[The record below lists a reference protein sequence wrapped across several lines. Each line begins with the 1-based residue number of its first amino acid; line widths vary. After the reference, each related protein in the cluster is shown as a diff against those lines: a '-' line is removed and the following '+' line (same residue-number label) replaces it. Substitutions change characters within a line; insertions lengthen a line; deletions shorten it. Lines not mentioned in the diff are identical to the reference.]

1 MKKQDSTLFWP
12 LMKDTISSS
21 DKLKLIHFIL
31 SSSRFTNGPKVVEF
45 ETNWSDWLGVKH
57 SLFVS
62 SGSTANFLLIAA
74 IKDLYNLQNGDKVLL
89 PACTWVT
96 SIAPII
102 QLGLT
107 PIFCDISLSNYCIAE
122 EDLELIKEKHPDI
135 KLVFTTHLLGF
146 HSNVDNIQKTFPD
159 AIVAEDCCE
168 SHGVLNQDNR
178 RTSRSSQGMTFSFYY
193 GHHMTTIEGGMVST
207 NNSELYELMR
217 MKRSH
222 GFAREASAEKFSFY
236 KKKYASILPSFLFVT
251 DGYNFRNTE
260 LSAVLGIAQLTRLD
274 SFIRKRNINYK
285 TYLNMI
291 NKFPDK
297 FHTPENYPGISSF
310 SLPFMCKNSETVEV
324 LKKQFDLHKIEYRPI
339 VGGNL
344 LNQPFLEDYS
354 FSYDKQAFNVDLLQK
369 FGIYIGNSQYIGAKE
384 FNVLDKILS
393 SLM

>member
-1 MKKQDSTLFWP
+1 MRKDKIFWA
-12 LMKDTISSS
+12 LMKDTISFS

-31 SSSRFTNGPKVVEF
+31 TSNRFTNGPKVVEF
-45 ETNWSDWLGVKH
+45 EKKWSAWLGVKH

-74 IKDLYNLQNGDKVLL
+74 IKELYNLQNGDKVLL

-96 SIAPII
+96 SVAPII

-107 PIFCDISLSNYCIAE
+107 PIFCDISLSNYCIDE
-122 EDLELIKEKHPDI
+122 KDLESIKEKHPDI

-146 HSNVDNIQKTFPD
+146 HSNIDQIQKIFPD

-168 SHGVLNQDNR
+168 SHGVLNQDNQ
-178 RTSRSSQGMTFSFYY
+178 RTSKSSQAMTFSFYY
-193 GHHMTTIEGGMVST
+193 GHHMTTIEGGMIST

-222 GFAREASAEKFSFY
+222 GFAREASKEKFNYY
-236 KKKYASILPSFLFVT
+236 KDKYDSILPSFLFVT

-260 LSAVLGIAQLTRLD
+260 LSAVLGISQLKRLD
-274 SFIRKRNINYK
+274 SFIQKRKINYK
-285 TYLNMI
+285 KYLNLI
-291 NKFPDK
+291 SKYPDK
-297 FHTPENYPGISSF
+297 FYIPEDYPGISSF
-310 SLPFMCKNSETVEV
+310 SLPFICKNLETFEV

-344 LNQPFLEDYS
+344 LNQPFLKDYS
-354 FSYDKQAFNVDLLQK
+354 FGYEKTNYNVDLLQE
-369 FGIYIGNSQYIGAKE
+369 FGLYVGNSQYVGDKE
-384 FNVLDKILS
+384 FEVLEKILIG
-393 SLM
+393 LR

>member
-1 MKKQDSTLFWP
+1 MRKDKIFWA
-12 LMKDTISSS
+12 LMKDTISFS

-31 SSSRFTNGPKVVEF
+31 TSNRFTNGPKVAEF
-45 ETNWSDWLGVKH
+45 EKKWSAWLGVKH

-74 IKDLYNLQNGDKVLL
+74 IKELYNLQNGDKVLL

-96 SIAPII
+96 SVAPII

-107 PIFCDISLSNYCIAE
+107 PIFCDISLSNYCIDE
-122 EDLELIKEKHPDI
+122 KDLESIKEKHPDI

-146 HSNVDNIQKTFPD
+146 HSNIDQIQKIFPD

-168 SHGVLNQDNR
+168 SHGVLNQDNQ
-178 RTSRSSQGMTFSFYY
+178 RTSKSSQAMTFSFYY
-193 GHHMTTIEGGMVST
+193 GHHMTTIEGGMIST

-222 GFAREASAEKFSFY
+222 GFAREASKEKFNYY
-236 KKKYASILPSFLFVT
+236 KDKYDSILPSFLFVT

-260 LSAVLGIAQLTRLD
+260 LSAVLGISQLKRLD
-274 SFIRKRNINYK
+274 SFIQKRKINYK
-285 TYLNMI
+285 KYLNLI
-291 NKFPDK
+291 SKYPDK
-297 FHTPENYPGISSF
+297 FHIPEDYPGISSF
-310 SLPFMCKNSETVEV
+310 SLPFICKNLETFEV

-344 LNQPFLEDYS
+344 LNQPFLKDYS
-354 FSYDKQAFNVDLLQK
+354 FGYEKTNYNVDLLQE
-369 FGIYIGNSQYIGAKE
+369 FGLYVGNSQYVGDKE
-384 FNVLDKILS
+384 FEVLEKILIG
-393 SLM
+393 LR

>member
-1 MKKQDSTLFWP
+1 MRKDKIFWA
-12 LMKDTISSS
+12 LMKDTISFS

-31 SSSRFTNGPKVVEF
+31 TSNRFTNGPKVVEF
-45 ETNWSDWLGVKH
+45 EKKWSAWLGVKH

-74 IKDLYNLQNGDKVLL
+74 IKELYNLQNGDKVLL

-96 SIAPII
+96 SVAPII

-107 PIFCDISLSNYCIAE
+107 PIFCDISLSNYCIDE
-122 EDLELIKEKHPDI
+122 KDLESIKEKHPDI

-146 HSNVDNIQKTFPD
+146 HSNIDQIQKIFPD

-168 SHGVLNQDNR
+168 SHGVLNQDNQ
-178 RTSRSSQGMTFSFYY
+178 RTSKSSQAMTFSFYY
-193 GHHMTTIEGGMVST
+193 GHHMTTIEGGMIST

-222 GFAREASAEKFSFY
+222 GFAREASKEKFNYY
-236 KKKYASILPSFLFVT
+236 KDKYDSILPSFLFVT

-260 LSAVLGIAQLTRLD
+260 LSAVLGISQLKRLD
-274 SFIRKRNINYK
+274 SFIQKRKINYK
-285 TYLNMI
+285 KYLNLI
-291 NKFPDK
+291 SKYPDK
-297 FHTPENYPGISSF
+297 FHIPEDYPGISSF
-310 SLPFMCKNSETVEV
+310 SLPFICKNLETFEV

-344 LNQPFLEDYS
+344 LNQPFLKDYS
-354 FSYDKQAFNVDLLQK
+354 FGYEKTNYNVDLLQE
-369 FGIYIGNSQYIGAKE
+369 FGLYVGNSQYVGDKE
-384 FNVLDKILS
+384 FEVLEKILIG
-393 SLM
+393 LR

>member
-1 MKKQDSTLFWP
+1 MRKDKIFWA
-12 LMKDTISSS
+12 LMKDTISFS

-31 SSSRFTNGPKVVEF
+31 TSNRFTNGPKVVEF
-45 ETNWSDWLGVKH
+45 EKKWSAWLGVKH

-74 IKDLYNLQNGDKVLL
+74 IKELYNLQNGDKVLL

-96 SIAPII
+96 SVAPII

-107 PIFCDISLSNYCIAE
+107 PIFCDISLSNYCIDE
-122 EDLELIKEKHPDI
+122 KDLESIKEKHPDI

-146 HSNVDNIQKTFPD
+146 HSNIDQIQKIFPD

-168 SHGVLNQDNR
+168 SHGVLNQDNQ
-178 RTSRSSQGMTFSFYY
+178 RTSKSSQAMTFSFYY
-193 GHHMTTIEGGMVST
+193 GHHMTTIEGGMIST

-222 GFAREASAEKFSFY
+222 GFAREASKEKFNYY
-236 KKKYASILPSFLFVT
+236 KDKYDSILPSFLFVT

-260 LSAVLGIAQLTRLD
+260 LSAVLGISQLKRLD
-274 SFIRKRNINYK
+274 SFIQKRKINYK
-285 TYLNMI
+285 KYLNLI
-291 NKFPDK
+291 SKYPDK
-297 FHTPENYPGISSF
+297 FHIPEDYPGISSF
-310 SLPFMCKNSETVEV
+310 SLPFICKNLETFEV

-344 LNQPFLEDYS
+344 LNQPFLKDYS
-354 FSYDKQAFNVDLLQK
+354 FGYEKTNYNVDLLQE
-369 FGIYIGNSQYIGAKE
+369 FGLYVGNSQYVGDKE
-384 FNVLDKILS
+384 FEVLEKIL
-393 SLM
+393 LGLR

>member
-1 MKKQDSTLFWP
+1 MRKDKIFWA
-12 LMKDTISSS
+12 LMKDTISFS

-31 SSSRFTNGPKVVEF
+31 TSNRFTNGPKVVEF
-45 ETNWSDWLGVKH
+45 EKKWSAWLGVKH

-74 IKDLYNLQNGDKVLL
+74 IKELYNLKNGDKVLL

-96 SIAPII
+96 SVAPII

-107 PIFCDISLSNYCIAE
+107 PIFCDISLSNYCIDE
-122 EDLELIKEKHPDI
+122 KDLESIKEKHPDI

-146 HSNVDNIQKTFPD
+146 HSNIDQIQKIFPD

-168 SHGVLNQDNR
+168 SHGVLNQDNQ
-178 RTSRSSQGMTFSFYY
+178 RTSKSSQAMTFSFYY
-193 GHHMTTIEGGMVST
+193 GHHMTTIEGGMIST

-222 GFAREASAEKFSFY
+222 GFAREASKEKFNYY
-236 KKKYASILPSFLFVT
+236 KDKYDSILPSFLFVT

-260 LSAVLGIAQLTRLD
+260 LSAVLGISQLKRLD
-274 SFIRKRNINYK
+274 SFIQKRKINYK
-285 TYLNMI
+285 KYLNLI
-291 NKFPDK
+291 SKYPAK
-297 FHTPENYPGISSF
+297 FHIPEDYPGISSF
-310 SLPFMCKNSETVEV
+310 SLPFICKNLETFEV

-344 LNQPFLEDYS
+344 LNQPFLKDYS
-354 FSYDKQAFNVDLLQK
+354 FGYEKTNYNVDLLQE
-369 FGIYIGNSQYIGAKE
+369 FGLYVGNSQYVGDKE
-384 FNVLDKILS
+384 FEVLKKILIG
-393 SLM
+393 LK

>member
-1 MKKQDSTLFWP
+1 MRKDKIFWA
-12 LMKDTISSS
+12 LMKDTISFS

-31 SSSRFTNGPKVVEF
+31 TSNRFTNGPKVVEF
-45 ETNWSDWLGVKH
+45 EKKWSAWLGVKH

-74 IKDLYNLQNGDKVLL
+74 IKELYNLQNGDKVLL

-96 SIAPII
+96 SVAPIL

-107 PIFCDISLSNYCIAE
+107 PIFCDISLSNYCIDE
-122 EDLELIKEKHPDI
+122 KDLESIKEKHPDI

-146 HSNVDNIQKTFPD
+146 HSNIDQIQKIFPD

-168 SHGVLNQDNR
+168 SHGVLNQDNQ
-178 RTSRSSQGMTFSFYY
+178 RTSKSSQAMTFSFYY
-193 GHHMTTIEGGMVST
+193 GHHMTTIEGGMIST

-222 GFAREASAEKFSFY
+222 GFAREASKEKFNYY
-236 KKKYASILPSFLFVT
+236 KDKYDSILPSFLFVT

-260 LSAVLGIAQLTRLD
+260 LSAVLGISQLKRLD
-274 SFIRKRNINYK
+274 SFIQKRKTNYK
-285 TYLNMI
+285 KYLNLI
-291 NKFPDK
+291 SKYPDK
-297 FHTPENYPGISSF
+297 FHIPEDYPGISSF
-310 SLPFMCKNSETVEV
+310 SLPFICKNLETFEI

-344 LNQPFLEDYS
+344 LNQPFLKDYS
-354 FSYDKQAFNVDLLQK
+354 FNYEKTNYNVDLLQE
-369 FGIYIGNSQYIGAKE
+369 FGLYVGNSQYVGDKE
-384 FNVLDKILS
+384 FEVLEKILIG
-393 SLM
+393 LE

>member
-1 MKKQDSTLFWP
+1 MRKDKIFWA
-12 LMKDTISSS
+12 LMKDTISFS

-31 SSSRFTNGPKVVEF
+31 TSNRFTNGPKVAEF
-45 ETNWSDWLGVKH
+45 EKKWSAWLGVKH

-74 IKDLYNLQNGDKVLL
+74 IKELYNLQNGDKVLL

-96 SIAPII
+96 SVAPII

-107 PIFCDISLSNYCIAE
+107 PIFCDISLSNYCIDE
-122 EDLELIKEKHPDI
+122 KDLESIKEKHPDI

-146 HSNVDNIQKTFPD
+146 HSNIDQIQKIFPD

-168 SHGVLNQDNR
+168 SHGVLNQDNQ
-178 RTSRSSQGMTFSFYY
+178 RTSKSSQAMTFSFYY
-193 GHHMTTIEGGMVST
+193 GHHMTTIEGGMIST

-222 GFAREASAEKFSFY
+222 GFAREASKEKFNYY
-236 KKKYASILPSFLFVT
+236 KDKYDSILPSFLFVT

-260 LSAVLGIAQLTRLD
+260 LSAVLGISQLKRLD
-274 SFIRKRNINYK
+274 SFIQKRKTNYK
-285 TYLNMI
+285 KYLNLI
-291 NKFPDK
+291 SKYPDK
-297 FHTPENYPGISSF
+297 FHIPEDYPGISSF
-310 SLPFMCKNSETVEV
+310 SLPFICKNLETFEI

-344 LNQPFLEDYS
+344 LNQPFLKDYS
-354 FSYDKQAFNVDLLQK
+354 FGYEKTNYNVDLLQE
-369 FGIYIGNSQYIGAKE
+369 FGLYVGNSQYVGDKE
-384 FNVLDKILS
+384 FEVLEKILIG
-393 SLM
+393 LE

>member
-1 MKKQDSTLFWP
+1 MKKDATLFWP
-12 LMKDTISSS
+12 LMKDTISYS
-21 DKLKLIHFIL
+21 DRLKMSYFIL

-45 ETNWSDWLGVKH
+45 EKKWSEWLGVKH

-74 IKDLYNLQNGDKVLL
+74 IKDLYNLQYGDKVLL

-96 SIAPII
+96 SVAPII

-107 PIFCDISLSNYCIAE
+107 PIFCDISLSNYCIDE
-122 EDLELIKEKHPDI
+122 NDLELIKEQHPDI

-146 HSNVDNIQKTFPD
+146 HSNIDQIQKTFPD

-168 SHGVLNQDNR
+168 SHGVLNQDNQ
-178 RTSRSSQGMTFSFYY
+178 RTSKSSQAMTFSFYY
-193 GHHMTTIEGGMVST
+193 GHHMTTVEGGMVST

-222 GFAREASAEKFSFY
+222 GFAREASGEKYNFY
-236 KKKYASILPSFLFVT
+236 KKKYDSILPSFLFVT

-274 SFIRKRNINYK
+274 SFIQKRNINYK
-285 TYLNMI
+285 KYLNI
-291 NKFPDK
+291 ISKYPDE
-297 FHTPENYPGISSF
+297 FYIPEDYSGISSF
-310 SLPFMCKNSETVEV
+310 SLPFMCKKPETIEV
-324 LKKQFDLHKIEYRPI
+324 LKKQFSLNKIEYRPI

-344 LNQPFLEDYS
+344 LNQPFLKGYS
-354 FSYDKQAFNVDLLQK
+354 FCYDKTSYNVDLLQK
-369 FGIYIGNSQYIGAKE
+369 CGLYIGNSQYLGAKE
-384 FNVLDKILS
+384 FEVLENIL
-393 SLM
+393 LALE

>member
-1 MKKQDSTLFWP
+1 MRKDKIFWA
-12 LMKDTISSS
+12 LMKDTISFS

-31 SSSRFTNGPKVVEF
+31 TSNRFTNGPKVAEF
-45 ETNWSDWLGVKH
+45 EKKWSAWLGVKH

-74 IKDLYNLQNGDKVLL
+74 IKELYNLQNGDKVLL

-96 SIAPII
+96 SVAPII

-107 PIFCDISLSNYCIAE
+107 PIFCDISLSNYCIDE
-122 EDLELIKEKHPDI
+122 KDLESIKEKHPDI

-146 HSNVDNIQKTFPD
+146 HSNIDQIQKIFPD

-168 SHGVLNQDNR
+168 SHGVLNQDNQ
-178 RTSRSSQGMTFSFYY
+178 RTSKSSQAMTFSFYY
-193 GHHMTTIEGGMVST
+193 GHHMTTIEGGMIST

-222 GFAREASAEKFSFY
+222 GFAREASKEKFNYY
-236 KKKYASILPSFLFVT
+236 KDKYDSILPSFLFVT

-260 LSAVLGIAQLTRLD
+260 LSAVLGISQLKRLD
-274 SFIRKRNINYK
+274 SFIQKRKINYK
-285 TYLNMI
+285 KYLNLI
-291 NKFPDK
+291 SKYPDK
-297 FHTPENYPGISSF
+297 FHIPEDYPGISSF
-310 SLPFMCKNSETVEV
+310 SLPFICKNLETFEI

-344 LNQPFLEDYS
+344 LNQPFLKDYS
-354 FSYDKQAFNVDLLQK
+354 FGYEKTNYNVDLLQE
-369 FGIYIGNSQYIGAKE
+369 FGLYVGNSQYVGDKE
-384 FNVLDKILS
+384 FEVLEKILIG
-393 SLM
+393 LR

>member
-1 MKKQDSTLFWP
+1 MRKDKIFWA
-12 LMKDTISSS
+12 LMKDTISFS

-31 SSSRFTNGPKVVEF
+31 TSNRFTNGPKVAEF
-45 ETNWSDWLGVKH
+45 EKKWSAWLGVKH

-74 IKDLYNLQNGDKVLL
+74 IKELYNLQNGDKVLL

-96 SIAPII
+96 SVAPII

-107 PIFCDISLSNYCIAE
+107 PIFCDISLSNYCIDE
-122 EDLELIKEKHPDI
+122 KDLESIKEKHPDI

-146 HSNVDNIQKTFPD
+146 HSNIDQIQNIFPD

-168 SHGVLNQDNR
+168 SHGVLNQDNQ
-178 RTSRSSQGMTFSFYY
+178 RTSKSSQAMTFSFYY
-193 GHHMTTIEGGMVST
+193 GHHMTTIEGGMIST

-222 GFAREASAEKFSFY
+222 GFAREASKEKFNYY
-236 KKKYASILPSFLFVT
+236 KDKYDSILPSFLFVT

-260 LSAVLGIAQLTRLD
+260 LSAVLGISQLKRLD
-274 SFIRKRNINYK
+274 SFIQKRKTNYK
-285 TYLNMI
+285 KYLNLI
-291 NKFPDK
+291 SKYPDK
-297 FHTPENYPGISSF
+297 FHIPEDYPGISSF
-310 SLPFMCKNSETVEV
+310 SLPFICKNLETFEI

-344 LNQPFLEDYS
+344 LNQPFLKDYS
-354 FSYDKQAFNVDLLQK
+354 FGYEKTNYNVDLLQE
-369 FGIYIGNSQYIGAKE
+369 FGLYVGNSQYVGDKE
-384 FNVLDKILS
+384 FEVLEKILIG
-393 SLM
+393 LR

>member
-1 MKKQDSTLFWP
+1 MRKDKIFWA
-12 LMKDTISSS
+12 LMKDTISFS

-31 SSSRFTNGPKVVEF
+31 TSNRFTNGPKVVEF
-45 ETNWSDWLGVKH
+45 EKKWSDWLGVKH

-74 IKDLYNLQNGDKVLL
+74 IKELYNLQNGDKVLL

-96 SIAPII
+96 SVAPII

-107 PIFCDISLSNYCIAE
+107 PIFCDISLSNYCIDE
-122 EDLELIKEKHPDI
+122 KDLESIKEKHPDI

-146 HSNVDNIQKTFPD
+146 HSNIDQIQKIFPD

-168 SHGVLNQDNR
+168 SHGVLNQDNQ
-178 RTSRSSQGMTFSFYY
+178 RTSKSSQAMTFSFYY
-193 GHHMTTIEGGMVST
+193 GHHMTTIEGGMIST

-222 GFAREASAEKFSFY
+222 GFAREASKEKFNYY
-236 KKKYASILPSFLFVT
+236 KDKYDSILPSFLFVT

-260 LSAVLGIAQLTRLD
+260 LSAVLGISQLKRLD
-274 SFIRKRNINYK
+274 SFIQKRKINYK
-285 TYLNMI
+285 KYLNLI
-291 NKFPDK
+291 SKYPDK
-297 FHTPENYPGISSF
+297 FHIPEDYPGISSF
-310 SLPFMCKNSETVEV
+310 SLPFICKNLETFEV

-344 LNQPFLEDYS
+344 LNQPFLKDYS
-354 FSYDKQAFNVDLLQK
+354 FGYEKTNYNVDLLQE
-369 FGIYIGNSQYIGAKE
+369 FGLYVGNSQYVGDKE
-384 FNVLDKILS
+384 FEVLEKILIG
-393 SLM
+393 LR

>member
-1 MKKQDSTLFWP
+1 MRKDKIFWA
-12 LMKDTISSS
+12 LMKDTISFS

-31 SSSRFTNGPKVVEF
+31 TSNRFTNGPKVVEF
-45 ETNWSDWLGVKH
+45 EKKWSAWLGVKH

-74 IKDLYNLQNGDKVLL
+74 IKELYNLQNGDKVLL

-96 SIAPII
+96 SVAPII

-107 PIFCDISLSNYCIAE
+107 PIFCDISLSNYCIDE
-122 EDLELIKEKHPDI
+122 KDLESIKEKHPDI

-146 HSNVDNIQKTFPD
+146 HSNIDQIQKIFPD

-168 SHGVLNQDNR
+168 SHGVLNQDNQ
-178 RTSRSSQGMTFSFYY
+178 RTSKSSQAMTFSFYY
-193 GHHMTTIEGGMVST
+193 GHHMTTIEGGMIST

-222 GFAREASAEKFSFY
+222 GFAREASKEKFNYY
-236 KKKYASILPSFLFVT
+236 KDKYDSILPSFLFVT

-260 LSAVLGIAQLTRLD
+260 LSAVLGISQLKRLD
-274 SFIRKRNINYK
+274 SFIQKRKINYK
-285 TYLNMI
+285 KYLNLI
-291 NKFPDK
+291 SKYPDK
-297 FHTPENYPGISSF
+297 FYIPEDYPGISSF
-310 SLPFMCKNSETVEV
+310 SLPFICKNLETFEV

-344 LNQPFLEDYS
+344 LNQPFLKDYS
-354 FSYDKQAFNVDLLQK
+354 FGYEKTNYNVDLLQE
-369 FGIYIGNSQYIGAKE
+369 FGLYVGNSQYVGDKE
-384 FNVLDKILS
+384 FEVLEKIL
-393 SLM
+393 LGLR

>member
-1 MKKQDSTLFWP
+1 MRKDKIFWA
-12 LMKDTISSS
+12 LMKDTISFS

-31 SSSRFTNGPKVVEF
+31 TSNRFTNGPKVVEF
-45 ETNWSDWLGVKH
+45 EKKWSAWLGVKH

-74 IKDLYNLQNGDKVLL
+74 IKELYNLKNGDKVLL

-96 SIAPII
+96 SVAPII

-107 PIFCDISLSNYCIAE
+107 PIFCDISLSNYCIDE
-122 EDLELIKEKHPDI
+122 KDLESIKEKHPDI

-146 HSNVDNIQKTFPD
+146 HSNIDQIQKIFPD

-168 SHGVLNQDNR
+168 SHGVLNQDNQ
-178 RTSRSSQGMTFSFYY
+178 RTSKSSQAMTFSFYY
-193 GHHMTTIEGGMVST
+193 GHHMTTIEGGMIST

-222 GFAREASAEKFSFY
+222 GFAREASKEKFNYY
-236 KKKYASILPSFLFVT
+236 KDKYDSILPSFLFVT

-260 LSAVLGIAQLTRLD
+260 LSAVLGISQLKRLD
-274 SFIRKRNINYK
+274 SFIQKRKINYK
-285 TYLNMI
+285 KYLSLI
-291 NKFPDK
+291 SKYPDK
-297 FHTPENYPGISSF
+297 FHIPEDYLGISSF
-310 SLPFMCKNSETVEV
+310 SLPFICKNLETFEV

-344 LNQPFLEDYS
+344 LNQPFLKDYS
-354 FSYDKQAFNVDLLQK
+354 FGYEKTNYNVDLLQE
-369 FGIYIGNSQYIGAKE
+369 FGLYVGNSQYVGDKE
-384 FNVLDKILS
+384 FEVLEKILIG
-393 SLM
+393 LK

>member
-1 MKKQDSTLFWP
+1 MRKDKIFWA
-12 LMKDTISSS
+12 LMKDTISFS

-31 SSSRFTNGPKVVEF
+31 TSNRFTNGPKVVEF
-45 ETNWSDWLGVKH
+45 EKKWSAWLGVKH

-74 IKDLYNLQNGDKVLL
+74 IKELYNLQNGDKVLL

-96 SIAPII
+96 SVAPII

-107 PIFCDISLSNYCIAE
+107 PIFCDISLSNYCIDE
-122 EDLELIKEKHPDI
+122 KDLESIKEKHPDI

-146 HSNVDNIQKTFPD
+146 HSNIDQIQKIFPD

-168 SHGVLNQDNR
+168 SHGVLNQDNQ
-178 RTSRSSQGMTFSFYY
+178 RTSKSSQAMTFSFYY
-193 GHHMTTIEGGMVST
+193 GHHMTTIEGGMIST

-222 GFAREASAEKFSFY
+222 GFAREASKEKFNYY
-236 KKKYASILPSFLFVT
+236 KDKYDSILPSFLFVT

-260 LSAVLGIAQLTRLD
+260 LSAVLGISQLKRLD
-274 SFIRKRNINYK
+274 SFIQKRKTNYK
-285 TYLNMI
+285 KYLNLI
-291 NKFPDK
+291 SKYPDK
-297 FHTPENYPGISSF
+297 FHIPEDYPGISSF
-310 SLPFMCKNSETVEV
+310 SLPFICKNLETFEV

-344 LNQPFLEDYS
+344 LNQPFLKDYS
-354 FSYDKQAFNVDLLQK
+354 FGYEKTNYNVDLLQE
-369 FGIYIGNSQYIGAKE
+369 FGLYVGNSQYVGDKE
-384 FNVLDKILS
+384 FEVLEKILIG
-393 SLM
+393 LR

>member
-1 MKKQDSTLFWP
+1 MRKDKIFWA
-12 LMKDTISSS
+12 LMKDTISFS

-31 SSSRFTNGPKVVEF
+31 TSNRFTNGPKVAEF
-45 ETNWSDWLGVKH
+45 EKKWSAWLGVKH

-74 IKDLYNLQNGDKVLL
+74 IKELYNLQNGDKVLL

-96 SIAPII
+96 SVAPII

-107 PIFCDISLSNYCIAE
+107 PIFCDISLSNYCIDE
-122 EDLELIKEKHPDI
+122 KDLESIKEKHPDI

-146 HSNVDNIQKTFPD
+146 HSNIDQIQKIFPD

-168 SHGVLNQDNR
+168 SHGVLNQDNQ
-178 RTSRSSQGMTFSFYY
+178 RTSKSSQAMTFSFYY
-193 GHHMTTIEGGMVST
+193 GHHMTTIEGGMIST

-222 GFAREASAEKFSFY
+222 GFAREASKEKFNYY
-236 KKKYASILPSFLFVT
+236 KDKYDSILPSFLFVT

-260 LSAVLGIAQLTRLD
+260 LSAVLGISQLKRLD
-274 SFIRKRNINYK
+274 SFIQKRKTNYK
-285 TYLNMI
+285 KYLNLI
-291 NKFPDK
+291 SKYPDK
-297 FHTPENYPGISSF
+297 FHIPEDYPGISSF
-310 SLPFMCKNSETVEV
+310 SLPFICKNLETFEI

-344 LNQPFLEDYS
+344 LNQPFLKDYS
-354 FSYDKQAFNVDLLQK
+354 FGYEKTNYNVDLLQE
-369 FGIYIGNSQYIGAKE
+369 FGLYVGNSQYVGDKE
-384 FNVLDKILS
+384 FEVLEKILIG
-393 SLM
+393 LR

>member
-1 MKKQDSTLFWP
+1 MRKDKIFWA
-12 LMKDTISSS
+12 LMKDTISFS

-31 SSSRFTNGPKVVEF
+31 TSNRFTNGPKVVEF
-45 ETNWSDWLGVKH
+45 EKKWSAWLGVKH

-74 IKDLYNLQNGDKVLL
+74 IKELYNLKNGDKVLL

-96 SIAPII
+96 SVAPII

-107 PIFCDISLSNYCIAE
+107 PIFCDISLSNYCIDE
-122 EDLELIKEKHPDI
+122 KDLESIKEKHPDI

-146 HSNVDNIQKTFPD
+146 HSNIDQIQKIFPD

-168 SHGVLNQDNR
+168 SHGVLNQDNQ
-178 RTSRSSQGMTFSFYY
+178 RTSKSSQAMTFSFYY
-193 GHHMTTIEGGMVST
+193 GHHMTTIEGGMIST

-222 GFAREASAEKFSFY
+222 GFAREASKEKFNYY
-236 KKKYASILPSFLFVT
+236 KDKYDSILPSFLFVT

-260 LSAVLGIAQLTRLD
+260 LSAVLGISQLKRLD
-274 SFIRKRNINYK
+274 SFIQKRKINYK
-285 TYLNMI
+285 KYLNLI
-291 NKFPDK
+291 SKYPDK
-297 FHTPENYPGISSF
+297 FHIPEDYPGISSF
-310 SLPFMCKNSETVEV
+310 SLPFICKNLETFEV

-344 LNQPFLEDYS
+344 LNQPFLKDYS
-354 FSYDKQAFNVDLLQK
+354 FGYEKTNYNVDLLQE
-369 FGIYIGNSQYIGAKE
+369 FGLYVGNSQYVGDKE
-384 FNVLDKILS
+384 FEVLEKILIG
-393 SLM
+393 LK

>member
-1 MKKQDSTLFWP
+1 MRKDKIFWA
-12 LMKDTISSS
+12 LMKDTISFS

-31 SSSRFTNGPKVVEF
+31 TSNRFTNGPKVVEF
-45 ETNWSDWLGVKH
+45 EKKWSAWLGVKH

-74 IKDLYNLQNGDKVLL
+74 IKELYNLQNGDKVLL

-96 SIAPII
+96 SVAPII

-107 PIFCDISLSNYCIAE
+107 PIFCDISLSNYCIDE
-122 EDLELIKEKHPDI
+122 KDLESIKEKHPDI

-146 HSNVDNIQKTFPD
+146 HSNIDQIQKIFPD

-168 SHGVLNQDNR
+168 SHGVLNQDNQ
-178 RTSRSSQGMTFSFYY
+178 RTSKSSQAMTFSFYY
-193 GHHMTTIEGGMVST
+193 GHHMTTIEGGMIST

-222 GFAREASAEKFSFY
+222 GFAREASKEKFNYY
-236 KKKYASILPSFLFVT
+236 KDKYDSILPSFLFVT

-260 LSAVLGIAQLTRLD
+260 LSAVLGISQLKRLD
-274 SFIRKRNINYK
+274 SFIQKRKTNYK
-285 TYLNMI
+285 KYLNLI
-291 NKFPDK
+291 SKYPDK
-297 FHTPENYPGISSF
+297 FHIPEDYPGISSF
-310 SLPFMCKNSETVEV
+310 SLPFICKNLETFEI

-344 LNQPFLEDYS
+344 LNQPFLKDYS
-354 FSYDKQAFNVDLLQK
+354 FGYEKTNYNVDLLQE
-369 FGIYIGNSQYIGAKE
+369 FGLYVGNSQYVGDKE
-384 FNVLDKILS
+384 FEVLEKILIG
-393 SLM
+393 LE

>member
-1 MKKQDSTLFWP
+1 MRKDKIFWA
-12 LMKDTISSS
+12 LMKDTISFS

-31 SSSRFTNGPKVVEF
+31 TSNRFTNGPKVVEF
-45 ETNWSDWLGVKH
+45 EKKWSAWLGVKH

-74 IKDLYNLQNGDKVLL
+74 IKELYNLQNGDKVLL

-96 SIAPII
+96 SVAPII

-107 PIFCDISLSNYCIAE
+107 PIFCDISLSNYCIDE
-122 EDLELIKEKHPDI
+122 KDLESIKEKHPDI

-146 HSNVDNIQKTFPD
+146 HSNIDQIQKIFPD

-168 SHGVLNQDNR
+168 SHGVLNQDNQ
-178 RTSRSSQGMTFSFYY
+178 RTSKSSQAMTFSFYY
-193 GHHMTTIEGGMVST
+193 GHHMTTIEGGMIST

-222 GFAREASAEKFSFY
+222 GFAREASKEKFNYY
-236 KKKYASILPSFLFVT
+236 KDKYDSILPSFLFVT

-260 LSAVLGIAQLTRLD
+260 LSAVLGISQLKRLD
-274 SFIRKRNINYK
+274 SFIEKRKINYK
-285 TYLNMI
+285 KYLNLI
-291 NKFPDK
+291 SKYPDK
-297 FHTPENYPGISSF
+297 FHIPEDYSGISSF
-310 SLPFMCKNSETVEV
+310 SLPFICKNSETFEV

-344 LNQPFLEDYS
+344 LNQPFLKDYS
-354 FSYDKQAFNVDLLQK
+354 FGYEKTNYNVDLLQE
-369 FGIYIGNSQYIGAKE
+369 FGLYVGNSQYVGDKE
-384 FNVLDKILS
+384 FEVLEKILIG
-393 SLM
+393 LR

>member
-1 MKKQDSTLFWP
+1 MRKDKIFWA
-12 LMKDTISSS
+12 LMKDTISFS

-31 SSSRFTNGPKVVEF
+31 TSNRFTNGPKVVEF
-45 ETNWSDWLGVKH
+45 EKKWSDWLGVKH

-74 IKDLYNLQNGDKVLL
+74 IKELYNLQNGDKVLL

-96 SIAPII
+96 SVAPII

-107 PIFCDISLSNYCIAE
+107 PIFCDISLSNYCIDE
-122 EDLELIKEKHPDI
+122 KDLESIKEKHPDI

-146 HSNVDNIQKTFPD
+146 HSNIDQIQKIFPD

-168 SHGVLNQDNR
+168 SHGVLNQDNQ
-178 RTSRSSQGMTFSFYY
+178 RTSKSSQAMTFSFYY
-193 GHHMTTIEGGMVST
+193 GHHMTTIEGGMIST

-222 GFAREASAEKFSFY
+222 GFAREASKEKFNYY
-236 KKKYASILPSFLFVT
+236 KDKYDSILPSFLFVT

-260 LSAVLGIAQLTRLD
+260 LSAVLGISQLKRLD
-274 SFIRKRNINYK
+274 SFIQKRKTNYK
-285 TYLNMI
+285 KYLNLI
-291 NKFPDK
+291 SKYPDK
-297 FHTPENYPGISSF
+297 FHIPEDYPGISSF
-310 SLPFMCKNSETVEV
+310 SLPFICKNLETFEI

-344 LNQPFLEDYS
+344 LNQPFLKDYS
-354 FSYDKQAFNVDLLQK
+354 FGYEKTNYNVDLLQE
-369 FGIYIGNSQYIGAKE
+369 FGLYVGNSQYVGDKE
-384 FNVLDKILS
+384 FEVLEKILIG
-393 SLM
+393 LR

>member
-1 MKKQDSTLFWP
+1 MRKDKIFWA
-12 LMKDTISSS
+12 LMKDTISFS

-31 SSSRFTNGPKVVEF
+31 TSNRFTNGPKVVEF
-45 ETNWSDWLGVKH
+45 EKKWSAWLGVKH

-74 IKDLYNLQNGDKVLL
+74 IKELYNLQNGDKVLL

-96 SIAPII
+96 SVAPII

-107 PIFCDISLSNYCIAE
+107 PIFCDISLSNYCIDE
-122 EDLELIKEKHPDI
+122 KDLESIKEKHPDI

-146 HSNVDNIQKTFPD
+146 HSNIDQIQKIFPD

-168 SHGVLNQDNR
+168 SHGVLNQDNQ
-178 RTSRSSQGMTFSFYY
+178 RTSKSSQAMTFSFYY
-193 GHHMTTIEGGMVST
+193 GHHMTTIEGGMIST

-222 GFAREASAEKFSFY
+222 GFAREASKEKFNYY
-236 KKKYASILPSFLFVT
+236 KDKYDSILPSFLFVT

-260 LSAVLGIAQLTRLD
+260 LSAVLGISQLKRLD
-274 SFIRKRNINYK
+274 SFIQKRKINYK
-285 TYLNMI
+285 KYLDLI
-291 NKFPDK
+291 SKYPDK
-297 FHTPENYPGISSF
+297 FHIPEDYPGISSF
-310 SLPFMCKNSETVEV
+310 SLPFICKNAETFEV

-344 LNQPFLEDYS
+344 LNQPFLKDYS
-354 FSYDKQAFNVDLLQK
+354 FGYEKTNYNVDLLQE
-369 FGIYIGNSQYIGAKE
+369 FGLYVGNSQYVGDKE
-384 FNVLDKILS
+384 FEVLEKILIG
-393 SLM
+393 LR

>member
-1 MKKQDSTLFWP
+1 MRKDKIFWA
-12 LMKDTISSS
+12 LMKDTISFS

-31 SSSRFTNGPKVVEF
+31 TSNRFTNGPKVVEF
-45 ETNWSDWLGVKH
+45 EKKWSAWLGVKH

-74 IKDLYNLQNGDKVLL
+74 IKELYNLQNGDKVLL

-96 SIAPII
+96 SVAPII

-107 PIFCDISLSNYCIAE
+107 PIFCDISLSNYCIDE
-122 EDLELIKEKHPDI
+122 KDLESIKEKHPDI

-146 HSNVDNIQKTFPD
+146 HSNIDQIQKIFPD

-168 SHGVLNQDNR
+168 SHGVLNQDNQ
-178 RTSRSSQGMTFSFYY
+178 RTSKSSQAMTFSFYY
-193 GHHMTTIEGGMVST
+193 GHHMTTIVGGMIST

-222 GFAREASAEKFSFY
+222 GFAREASKEKFNYY
-236 KKKYASILPSFLFVT
+236 KDKYDSILPSFLFVT

-260 LSAVLGIAQLTRLD
+260 LSAVLGISQLKRLD
-274 SFIRKRNINYK
+274 IFIQKRKINYK
-285 TYLNMI
+285 KYLNLI
-291 NKFPDK
+291 SKYPDK
-297 FHTPENYPGISSF
+297 FHIPEDYPGISSF
-310 SLPFMCKNSETVEV
+310 SLPFICKNLETFEV

-344 LNQPFLEDYS
+344 LNQPFLKDYS
-354 FSYDKQAFNVDLLQK
+354 FGYEKTNYNVDLLQE
-369 FGIYIGNSQYIGAKE
+369 FGLYVGNSQYVGDKE
-384 FNVLDKILS
+384 FEVLEKILIG
-393 SLM
+393 LR

>member
-1 MKKQDSTLFWP
+1 MRKDKIFWA
-12 LMKDTISSS
+12 LMKDTISFS

-31 SSSRFTNGPKVVEF
+31 TSNRFTNGPKVVEF
-45 ETNWSDWLGVKH
+45 EKKWSAWLGVKH

-74 IKDLYNLQNGDKVLL
+74 IKELYNLQNGDKVLL

-96 SIAPII
+96 SVAPII

-107 PIFCDISLSNYCIAE
+107 PIFCDISLSNYCIDE
-122 EDLELIKEKHPDI
+122 KDLESIKEKHPDI

-146 HSNVDNIQKTFPD
+146 HSNIDQIQNIFPD

-168 SHGVLNQDNR
+168 SHGVLNQDNQ
-178 RTSRSSQGMTFSFYY
+178 RTSKSSQAMTFSFYY
-193 GHHMTTIEGGMVST
+193 GHHMTTIEGGMIST

-222 GFAREASAEKFSFY
+222 GFAREASKEKFNYY
-236 KKKYASILPSFLFVT
+236 KDKYDSILPSFLFVT

-260 LSAVLGIAQLTRLD
+260 LSAVLGISQLKRLD
-274 SFIRKRNINYK
+274 SFIQKRKINYK
-285 TYLNMI
+285 KYLNLI
-291 NKFPDK
+291 SNYPDK
-297 FHTPENYPGISSF
+297 FHIPEDYPGISSF
-310 SLPFMCKNSETVEV
+310 SLPFICKNLETFEV

-344 LNQPFLEDYS
+344 LNQPFLKDYS
-354 FSYDKQAFNVDLLQK
+354 FGYEKTNYNVDLLQE
-369 FGIYIGNSQYIGAKE
+369 FGLYVGNSQYVGDKE
-384 FNVLDKILS
+384 FEVLEKILIG
-393 SLM
+393 LR

>member
-1 MKKQDSTLFWP
+1 MRKDKIFWA
-12 LMKDTISSS
+12 LMKDTISFS

-31 SSSRFTNGPKVVEF
+31 TSNRFTNGPKVVEF
-45 ETNWSDWLGVKH
+45 EKKWSAWLGVKH

-74 IKDLYNLQNGDKVLL
+74 IKELYNLQNGDKVLL

-96 SIAPII
+96 SVAPII

-107 PIFCDISLSNYCIAE
+107 PIFCDISLSNYCIDE
-122 EDLELIKEKHPDI
+122 KDLESIKEKHPDI

-146 HSNVDNIQKTFPD
+146 HSNIDQIQKIFPD

-168 SHGVLNQDNR
+168 SHGVLNQDNQ
-178 RTSRSSQGMTFSFYY
+178 RTSKSSQAMTFSFYY
-193 GHHMTTIEGGMVST
+193 GHHMTTIEGGMIST

-222 GFAREASAEKFSFY
+222 GFAREASKEKFNYY
-236 KKKYASILPSFLFVT
+236 KDKYDSILPSFLFVT

-260 LSAVLGIAQLTRLD
+260 LSAVLGISQLKRLD
-274 SFIRKRNINYK
+274 SFIQKRKINYK
-285 TYLNMI
+285 KYLNLI
-291 NKFPDK
+291 SKYPDK
-297 FHTPENYPGISSF
+297 FHIPEDYPGISSF
-310 SLPFMCKNSETVEV
+310 SLPFICKNLETFQV

-344 LNQPFLEDYS
+344 LNQPFLKDYS
-354 FSYDKQAFNVDLLQK
+354 FGYEKTNYNVDLLQE
-369 FGIYIGNSQYIGAKE
+369 FGLYVGNSQYVGDKE
-384 FNVLDKILS
+384 FEVLEKILIG
-393 SLM
+393 LR